1 LARPA
6 VFVEAERRA
15 SAEAERRARE
25 ARARSRAIVA
35 LARHDATKRATTT
48 RRRDVPHIAMRD
60 DDDDDAWSDDD
71 AHRATLD
78 DGDDGWGRAGARA
91 STRDSWDDDDD
102 DDDEDD
108 GTTTTTTRDAARC
121 SSEDDDDDDD
131 DELMD
136 DDALARPAVFVE
148 AERRAS
154 AEAERRAR
162 EARARREEAEEEAEA
177 EAEDDDE
184 IDSDATDDEEAFDW
198 RAVRANGDGN
208 DGTTAREVEADAEAS
223 ARRSAT
229 LPTRNLAKTQPWR
242 ARLPNFTPVREL
254 PPQSFH
260 DGELVFVDYEAQ
272 FGGPRSAA
280 SKAFARRE
288 ARAFGGVGARDRA
301 AASTAPT
308 AAVPRWFT
316 DERGRKTFVDAR
328 GKSLVGKAAY
338 AASQRLRA

>member
-1 LARPA
+1 
-6 VFVEAERRA
+6 
-15 SAEAERRARE
+15 
-25 ARARSRAIVA
+25 
-35 LARHDATKRATTT
+35 
-48 RRRDVPHIAMRD
+48 MRD

-102 DDDEDD
+102 DDDDD

>member
-1 LARPA
+1 
-6 VFVEAERRA
+6 
-15 SAEAERRARE
+15 
-25 ARARSRAIVA
+25 
-35 LARHDATKRATTT
+35 
-48 RRRDVPHIAMRD
+48 MRD

-162 EARARREEAEEEAEA
+162 EARARREEAEEEEEA

>member
-1 LARPA
+1 
-6 VFVEAERRA
+6 
-15 SAEAERRARE
+15 
-25 ARARSRAIVA
+25 
-35 LARHDATKRATTT
+35 
-48 RRRDVPHIAMRD
+48 MRD

-91 STRDSWDDDDD
+91 STSDSWDDDDD

>member
-1 LARPA
+1 
-6 VFVEAERRA
+6 
-15 SAEAERRARE
+15 
-25 ARARSRAIVA
+25 
-35 LARHDATKRATTT
+35 
-48 RRRDVPHIAMRD
+48 MRD

>member
-1 LARPA
+1 
-6 VFVEAERRA
+6 
-15 SAEAERRARE
+15 
-25 ARARSRAIVA
+25 
-35 LARHDATKRATTT
+35 
-48 RRRDVPHIAMRD
+48 
-60 DDDDDAWSDDD
+60 
-71 AHRATLD
+71 
-78 DGDDGWGRAGARA
+78 
-91 STRDSWDDDDD
+91 
-102 DDDEDD
+102 
-108 GTTTTTTRDAARC
+108 
-121 SSEDDDDDDD
+121 
-131 DELMD
+131 MD

-162 EARARREEAEEEAEA
+162 EARARREEEEEEAEA

>member
-1 LARPA
+1 
-6 VFVEAERRA
+6 
-15 SAEAERRARE
+15 
-25 ARARSRAIVA
+25 
-35 LARHDATKRATTT
+35 
-48 RRRDVPHIAMRD
+48 MRD

-102 DDDEDD
+102 DDDDDEDD

-121 SSEDDDDDDD
+121 SSEDDDDD

>member
-1 LARPA
+1 
-6 VFVEAERRA
+6 
-15 SAEAERRARE
+15 
-25 ARARSRAIVA
+25 
-35 LARHDATKRATTT
+35 
-48 RRRDVPHIAMRD
+48 MRD

-91 STRDSWDDDDD
+91 TTRDSWDDDD

>member
-1 LARPA
+1 MRWRD
-6 VFVEAERRA
+6 RRC
-15 SAEAERRARE
+15 SWRRSDGRAR
-25 ARARSRAIVA
+25 RRS
-35 LARHDATKRATTT
+35 D
-48 RRRDVPHIAMRD
+48 
-60 DDDDDAWSDDD
+60 
-71 AHRATLD
+71 
-78 DGDDGWGRAGARA
+78 
-91 STRDSWDDDDD
+91 
-102 DDDEDD
+102 
-108 GTTTTTTRDAARC
+108 
-121 SSEDDDDDDD
+121 
-131 DELMD
+131 
-136 DDALARPAVFVE
+136 
-148 AERRAS
+148 
-154 AEAERRAR
+154 
-162 EARARREEAEEEAEA
+162 ARARRALDEKKRRRAEA

>member
-1 LARPA
+1 
-6 VFVEAERRA
+6 
-15 SAEAERRARE
+15 
-25 ARARSRAIVA
+25 
-35 LARHDATKRATTT
+35 
-48 RRRDVPHIAMRD
+48 MRD

-91 STRDSWDDDDD
+91 STSDSWDDDDD

-162 EARARREEAEEEAEA
+162 GARARREEEEEEAEA

>member
-1 LARPA
+1 
-6 VFVEAERRA
+6 
-15 SAEAERRARE
+15 
-25 ARARSRAIVA
+25 
-35 LARHDATKRATTT
+35 
-48 RRRDVPHIAMRD
+48 MRD

-102 DDDEDD
+102 DDDDD

-121 SSEDDDDDDD
+121 SSEDDDDD

>member
-1 LARPA
+1 
-6 VFVEAERRA
+6 
-15 SAEAERRARE
+15 
-25 ARARSRAIVA
+25 
-35 LARHDATKRATTT
+35 
-48 RRRDVPHIAMRD
+48 MRD

-102 DDDEDD
+102 DDDDEDD

-121 SSEDDDDDDD
+121 SSEDDDDD

>member
-1 LARPA
+1 
-6 VFVEAERRA
+6 
-15 SAEAERRARE
+15 
-25 ARARSRAIVA
+25 
-35 LARHDATKRATTT
+35 
-48 RRRDVPHIAMRD
+48 MRD

-162 EARARREEAEEEAEA
+162 EARARREEAEEEA

-288 ARAFGGVGARDRA
+288 ARAFGGVGARGRS

>member
-1 LARPA
+1 
-6 VFVEAERRA
+6 
-15 SAEAERRARE
+15 
-25 ARARSRAIVA
+25 
-35 LARHDATKRATTT
+35 
-48 RRRDVPHIAMRD
+48 MRD

-91 STRDSWDDDDD
+91 STSDSWDDDDDDD

-121 SSEDDDDDDD
+121 SSEDDDDD

>member
-1 LARPA
+1 
-6 VFVEAERRA
+6 
-15 SAEAERRARE
+15 
-25 ARARSRAIVA
+25 
-35 LARHDATKRATTT
+35 
-48 RRRDVPHIAMRD
+48 MRD

-71 AHRATLD
+71 ANDATLD

-91 STRDSWDDDDD
+91 STRDSWDDDDDDD